1 MTSRER
7 VLAAIEHKQGDKVP
21 VDLGATPSSCISAIA
36 YNNLKKHLG
45 ITQGQTRIYD
55 VVQQLAEPEDFIIEK
70 FGVDVLDVG
79 RAFNVDSDKWYDV
92 KLVDGSKAQYPKWFR
107 PVKQPDGSW
116 LAYDKEGDLIAKMP
130 STGTFFDQCEFPY
143 VDGYPANF
151 DDLPKA
157 MSKVMWAIFAPSP
170 WDHAGEEDFWDRL
183 REKCIELRK
192 TTDKALL
199 LGIGCN
205 LFEWGSFL
213 RRMDN
218 FMMDVVADS
227 DNVAKLLDALMESH
241 MAGLEKACK
250 YVGDVVDIIKFGDD
264 LGMDTGPFMSPDSYK
279 ELFLPRHKQ
288 LCDYVKKNSSM
299 KTMLHSCGGIY
310 KLIPGLIEA
319 GFEILNPVQTSC
331 VDMEPEKLKEEF
343 GNDITFWGG
352 GCDTRDILNR
362 ATPKQVK
369 EHVLERLEIFSKDG
383 GFVFNTV
390 HNILPEIEPE
400 NIIAMFEAVEE
411 FNTLEG

>member
-1 MTSRER
+1 MLTSRER
-7 VLAAIEHKQGDKVP
+7 VLAAIEHKQPDKVP

-36 YNNLKKHLG
+36 YNNLKKYLG

-92 KLVDGSKAQYPKWFR
+92 ELVDGSKAQYPKWFW

-130 STGTFFDQCEFPY
+130 NSGTFFDQCEFPY
-143 VDGYPANF
+143 VDGYPDNF

-157 MSKVMWAIFAPSP
+157 MSKVMWATFAASP
-170 WDHAGEEDFWDRL
+170 WDHACEEDFWDRL
-183 REKCIELRK
+183 REKCIELRE

-218 FMMDVVADS
+218 FMMDVVADP
-227 DNVAKLLDALMESH
+227 DNVVKLLDALMESH

-264 LGMDTGPFMSPDSYK
+264 LGMDTGPFMSPGSYK

-362 ATPKQVK
+362 ATPEQVK
-369 EHVLERLEIFSKDG
+369 EHVLERLEIFSKGG

-400 NIIAMFEAVEE
+400 NIIAMFEAVQE
-411 FNTLEG
+411 FNSK